1 MNSRTTKSFWKHYR
15 ALPPEIRKRSRQV
28 FKLWRT
34 NQAHPS
40 LFFKRVKE
48 SQPLYSV
55 RIGLGYRALGL
66 LKEDTITW
74 CWIGTHDEYERL
86 IKRIETTCTK

>member
-1 MNSRTTKSFWKHYR
+1 MKARTTKSFWKRYW
-15 ALPPEIRKRSRQV
+15 ALPPEIRQRAQQAYA
-28 FKLWRT
+28 LWRD
-34 NQAHPS
+34 NPAHPS

-66 LKEDTITW
+66 LKEDTVTW
-74 CWIGTHDEYERL
+74 FWIGTHNEYDQL
-86 IKRIETTCTK
+86 IK

>member
-1 MNSRTTKSFWKHYR
+1 MKARTTKSFWKHYWVLSPEVRQR
-15 ALPPEIRKRSRQV
+15 AQQAYA
-28 FKLWRT
+28 LWRE
-34 NQAHPS
+34 NPSHPS

-66 LKEDTITW
+66 LKEDTVTW
-74 CWIGTHDEYERL
+74 FWVGGHDEYDRL
-86 IKRIETTCTK
+86 IK